1 MRWRAS
7 RSAASCRSASS
18 PGRPNVPA
26 PDIEPVNGPSKM
38 KRLEGKKALVIGSAT
53 GIGAAV
59 CRLFGQEGAD
69 VALAD
74 LGRTEPREALVAELT
89 GLGVDAF
96 ALECDVTDRAQVEA
110 AVAAAVARFGAVD
123 IVVNNAGLGANADFP
138 DQDWEQWHRVIDIN
152 LNGVAYG
159 MKAALAH
166 MLPRGK
172 GRIINTASQLS
183 HKPAPGNAVYCAA
196 KAGVVGLSVSVA
208 QEVAARGVT
217 INCVCPGPTDTPMWN
232 AGDDDWNKWK
242 LSTLPI
248 RRIGQ
253 PEEIAWAYVYL
264 ASDEAGYMVGQSISP
279 NGGDVMW

>member
-1 MRWRAS
+1 M
-7 RSAASCRSASS
+7 
-18 PGRPNVPA
+18 N
-26 PDIEPVNGPSKM
+26 
-38 KRLEGKKALVIGSAT
+38 RLAGKKALVIGSAT

-59 CRLFGQEGAD
+59 SRLFGQEGAD

-74 LGRTEPREALVAELT
+74 LGRIAERDALVAEVR

-96 ALECDVTDRAQVEA
+96 GIECDVTDRAQVEA
-110 AVAAAVARFGAVD
+110 AVAAAVARFGALD
-123 IVVNNAGLGANADFP
+123 IVVNNAGFGANADFAA
-138 DQDWEQWHRVIDIN
+138 QEWEQWRKVIDIN

-159 MKAALAH
+159 IKAALGH
-166 MLPRGK
+166 MLPRGT
-172 GRIINTASQLS
+172 GRIINTASQLA
-183 HKPAPGNAVYCAA
+183 HKPAPGNAAYCAA
-196 KAGVVGLSVSVA
+196 KAGVVGLTASVA

-232 AGDDDWNKWK
+232 LSDPEWNRWK

-248 RRIGQ
+248 RRIGT

-264 ASDEAGYMVGQSISP
+264 ASDEAAYMVGQSISP